1 VVGYYGPTCKKMAEY
16 LLENDYYDFLG
27 TDFHTLEQIVFAKNH
42 LFAEKYLKKI
52 MPLVEANQFFSTK

>member
-1 VVGYYGPTCKKMAEY
+1 MAEY

-27 TDFHTLEQIVFAKNH
+27 TDFHTLEQITFAKNH

-52 MPLVEANQFFSTK
+52 MHLVEANQFFSTK